1 MLDGSGDGS
10 GRRWWGVPIPDR
22 GAGAP
27 FDLSDLL
34 GDDPDDSMSAPRVLI
49 VDDEPDMLE
58 NCSRILARQGY
69 ACTTAGDGT
78 AALAILERERP
89 DLMLTDFKMPGMD
102 GLALLRRAHELDP
115 ALPVIVITGFATI
128 ESAVAAVKEGAFD
141 YLPKDFS
148 VDQLRVAVERA
159 LRHRGLQ
166 VENRNLRQQLQQT
179 LGLENIVGRSPAMAQ
194 VFELVKKAARSEA
207 NILVLGE
214 SGTGKELIARAIHAN
229 SPRAGQPFV
238 PVDCASLPEHLL
250 ESELFGHEKGAFT
263 GAVRSKA
270 GLMET
275 AHRGTLFLDEIAELP
290 ATLQVKLLRVL
301 QERQIRRVGGTALV
315 DVDVRIVSATNRDLR
330 DAIARGQFRDEL
342 YYRVNVIAIHLPP
355 LRERAGDVR
364 LLAHTFLKRYGQG
377 RVTAMDDAALTA
389 LDRYAWPGNVRE
401 LQNVMERACALAD
414 GHTVTVRD
422 LPDHV
427 AQAASRPAAPA
438 GPAAAG
444 GAPAGTDLTL
454 KAAKEQWLQVLEVSY
469 LRDLLARHDGNV
481 SSAAKAAGIDRK
493 TFHRLINKY
502 DLRA

>member
-1 MLDGSGDGS
+1 MSPA
-10 GRRWWGVPIPDR
+10 RI
-22 GAGAP
+22 
-27 FDLSDLL
+27 LL
-34 GDDPDDSMSAPRVLI
+34 

-58 NCSRILARQGY
+58 NCSRILSRQGHT
-69 ACTTAGDGT
+69 CMTAANGRE
-78 AALAILERERP
+78 ALAILERERP
-89 DLMLTDFKMPGMD
+89 DLMVTDLKMPEMD
-102 GLALLRRAHELDP
+102 GMALLRHAHELDP
-115 ALPVIVITGFATI
+115 TLPVIMLTAFATI

-179 LGLENIVGRSPAMAQ
+179 LGLENIVGRSPAMTQ

-263 GAVRSKA
+263 GAVRSKP

-290 ATLQVKLLRVL
+290 APLQVKLLRVL
-301 QERQIRRVGGTALV
+301 QERQIRRVGGTSLV
-315 DVDVRIVSATNRDLR
+315 DVDVRVVSATNRDLR
-330 DAIARGQFRDEL
+330 DAIAKGQFREEL
-342 YYRVNVIAIHLPP
+342 YYRINVIAIQLPP

-364 LLAHTFLKRYGQG
+364 LLAHTFLKQYGQG
-377 RVTAMDDAALTA
+377 RVTAIDDAAAQA
-389 LDRYAWPGNVRE
+389 LERYAWPGNVRE
-401 LQNVMERACALAD
+401 LQNVIERACALAE
-414 GHTVTVRD
+414 GPTVTVKD

-427 AQAASRPAAPA
+427 LHAIPRPAAVSEA
-438 GPAAAG
+438 VAAVPSAEG
-444 GAPAGTDLTL
+444 DLTL
-454 KAAKEQWLQVLEVSY
+454 KDAKERWLQVLEVAY